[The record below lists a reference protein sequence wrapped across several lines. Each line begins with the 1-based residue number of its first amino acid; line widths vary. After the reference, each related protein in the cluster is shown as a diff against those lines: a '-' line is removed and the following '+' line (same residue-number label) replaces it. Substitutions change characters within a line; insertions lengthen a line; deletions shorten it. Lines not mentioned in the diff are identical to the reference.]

1 MCWVICLNFQAQQL
15 IEICKEYI
23 IGLLMEI
30 QRKDMPKETLEE
42 QKRVCEV
49 SAVGLID

>member
-1 MCWVICLNFQAQQL
+1 
-15 IEICKEYI
+15 
-23 IGLLMEI
+23 MEI

-49 SAVGLID
+49 NATDLIDYFVSILS